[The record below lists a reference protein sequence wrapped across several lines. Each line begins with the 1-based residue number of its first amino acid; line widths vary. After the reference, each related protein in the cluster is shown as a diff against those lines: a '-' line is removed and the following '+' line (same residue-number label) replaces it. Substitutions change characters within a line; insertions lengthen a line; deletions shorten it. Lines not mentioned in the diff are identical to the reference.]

1 MAWQHVAI
9 CCLQRR
15 NFRPTFGSLQS
26 MCMRNTENHQRTSTS
41 EVISRKPAAVETYP
55 CLARRSTGSF
65 HKGLLGSIFQ
75 RWHWKLNIFESKGSK
90 SLRVS
95 QRFFLQKFRCT
106 MPLCAESVQSRSLR
120 SFGCFCSLSKTQT
133 PTMISC
139 AASAQSTVYD
149 PHTKF
154 CSYWSGSRQT
164 WALNRLA
171 SVHQIRLDRYYR
183 SDRF

>member
-1 MAWQHVAI
+1 MSPVVVQPLHV
-9 CCLQRR
+9 LNLHHQLVM
-15 NFRPTFGSLQS
+15 FRTWLGGAPGAFTKTSLVPSSKDDTESWTYLKAKAQS
-26 MCMRNTENHQRTSTS
+26 LS
-41 EVISRKPAAVETYP
+41 ES
-55 CLARRSTGSF
+55 LTG
-65 HKGLLGSIFQ
+65 
-75 RWHWKLNIFESKGSK
+75 
-90 SLRVS
+90 
-95 QRFFLQKFRCT
+95 FFLQKFRCA
-106 MPLCAESVQSRSLR
+106 MPLCAEPVQSRSLR

-139 AASAQSTVYD
+139 AASAQSTAYD

-154 CSYWSGSRQT
+154 CSYWSHSRQT